1 MRRSRIAVVVALF
14 GLAAAATA
22 AWLFPRA
29 LPTIALKQSLTRE
42 VALARADSFFHTH
55 SLAPQSA
62 RTAIRFHANDS
73 LRTFVELAGGGHDSL
88 NALVRGRDLA
98 PFTWSVRA
106 FIPGDPHE
114 ARADFAPDGRIIGFE
129 RKLADADR
137 RPAVSADSG
146 QRIAENVL
154 AMWIGRR
161 NGLWKLVTASY
172 ETKKISGRIDRS
184 YTFQRTDRGI
194 GSAPIR
200 MEVRIAGDT
209 PALVRPYVEI
219 PESFRRRYAEMRS
232 WNELLA
238 LLASLVI
245 LAISIAGIVALIR
258 FARER
263 RVRWRQPMVVGGTVG
278 ALALLAGINEI
289 PGSWFSYDT
298 AMSPI
303 TFQATQ
309 VLLALLFG
317 ITTALVLAFTLAA
330 AEAANRSA
338 FPWHLDW
345 WKLWRNRGTREVASR
360 VGGGYAV
367 AAIGFAYV
375 AIFYLVTRTLFGWWV
390 PSELLNDPN
399 QIASP
404 MPWISGI
411 ALSLNAGVWEEALF
425 RALPLSLLALW
436 LGPRPTR
443 RWWLAAGVIGS
454 ALIFGFA
461 HSNYES
467 WPPYSRG
474 VEIFFEACFWAV
486 LFINF
491 GVLVTMIAH
500 FAYDLVLFSVF
511 VASGS
516 AVPYRVTAAIVA
528 IALLAP
534 AIAVAWRWAQQRGF
548 VPAPADARF
557 AAWTPIA
564 APATTSLPPARPVGA
579 LSVRARRLAVAA
591 AIAGIIVAV
600 ARPPK
605 PVLGP
610 EFTVDRQHVLKT
622 ADSMLVAHGG
632 NPAGWKRLTIIG
644 TDTLDAWPRFLREHK
659 LVQQAR
665 QFALTYEPPTWWTVR
680 YVHTQGSPS
689 QRIEEWRVRVR
700 PDGRPLDARHLVPD
714 SAPSQSLDSSAFRR
728 IAISALARD
737 GIDISTLQESE
748 LRETARPA
756 RRDATVIYDD
766 TAVKLPAGAVA
777 HAWVDIAGDQ
787 PLVARRGI
795 ELPEAFLRA
804 DRARQTNRMLIVGM
818 SVLLLLVLVVT
829 GAIVVKRR
837 RPILVDDG
845 KLDRKRILGI
855 TGVLVLLAILSAL
868 NTLPSRLYGY
878 DTARS
883 WDNFLISTVLSFLG
897 TIPLALIVVGLWL
910 TLDAMRRRVGISMLE
925 GSPSRPTSNAMLIV
939 GLALGGIVFA
949 IARPDTVS
957 SSGTPKIPM
966 TNLNDLWPLLAGI
979 PAIPM
984 ISIVSL
990 AIVGIPL
997 LTVAAVSPRWRLR
1010 ALMIGLL
1017 VALVA
1022 AVGLTA
1028 RSGTD
1033 FHPLAAILVA
1043 AGVVLFA
1050 IALLRGGTRSAW
1062 SWIVAALFFQSL
1074 AGLRNAV
1081 YAPVWQGRGAGALTM
1096 LVAAGLIAVVAQRAA
1111 HGTPERLTG
1120 I

>member
-1 MRRSRIAVVVALF
+1 L
-14 GLAAAATA
+14 
-22 AWLFPRA
+22 
-29 LPTIALKQSLTRE
+29 
-42 VALARADSFFHTH
+42 D
-55 SLAPQSA
+55 
-62 RTAIRFHANDS
+62 
-73 LRTFVELAGGGHDSL
+73 
-88 NALVRGRDLA
+88 
-98 PFTWSVRA
+98 TW
-106 FIPGDPHE
+106 IDP
-114 ARADFAPDGRIIGFE
+114 
-129 RKLADADR
+129 
-137 RPAVSADSG
+137 
-146 QRIAENVL
+146 
-154 AMWIGRR
+154 R
-161 NGLWKLVTASY
+161 NGVWKLLTASY
-172 ETKKISGRIDRS
+172 QTKKTSGRIDRT
-184 YTFQRTDRGI
+184 YTFERTDRRI
-194 GSAPIR
+194 GGAPLR
-200 MEVRIAGDT
+200 TEVGIAGDT
-209 PALVRPYVEI
+209 PTLVRLRLEI
-219 PESFRRRYAEMRS
+219 PESFRRRYTEMRS
-232 WNELLA
+232 WNDLLA
-238 LLASLVI
+238 LIASLGI
-245 LAISIAGIVALIR
+245 LAISIIGIVALVR

-263 RVRWRQPMVVGGTVG
+263 RVRWRQAMIVGGTVG
-278 ALALLAGINEI
+278 ALALLAGLNEM

-303 TFQATQ
+303 TFQLTQ

-317 ITTALVLAFTLAA
+317 VTTAFVLAFTLAA

-338 FPWHLDW
+338 FPWHFDW
-345 WKLWRNRGTREVASR
+345 WKLWRYRGTREVALR

-375 AIFYLVTRTLFGWWV
+375 AIFYLVTRTLLGWWV

-411 ALSLNAGVWEEALF
+411 ALSLNAGVWEESLF

-436 LGPRPTR
+436 VGDRPTR

-491 GVLVTMIAH
+491 GVVVTMIAH
-500 FAYDLVLFSVF
+500 FVYDLVLFSIF

-516 AVPYRVTAAIVA
+516 AVQYRVTAVVVA
-528 IALLAP
+528 AALLAP
-534 AIAVAWRWAQQRGF
+534 AIAVAWRWIYQRGL
-548 VPAPADARF
+548 VAAPTDARF
-557 AAWTPIA
+557 AAWTPFA
-564 APATTSLPPARPVGA
+564 APSIASHPPVKPIGA

-591 AIAGIIVAV
+591 AIAGILVAL
-600 ARPPK
+600 ARPPR

-610 EFTVDRQHVLKT
+610 EFTVDRQHVLRT

-632 NPAGWKRLTIIG
+632 NPGGWTRFTIIG
-644 TDTLDAWPRFLREHK
+644 TDTLDEWPRFLREHK
-659 LVQQAR
+659 LVQQANH
-665 QFALTYEPPTWWTVR
+665 FALSYEPPTWWTVR
-680 YVHTQGSPS
+680 YVHTQGSPA

-700 PDGRPLDARHLVPD
+700 PDGSPLDTRHLIPD
-714 SAPSQSLDSSAFRR
+714 SAQGRSLDSSAFRR

-737 GIDISTLQESE
+737 GIDTSTLQESE
-748 LRETARPA
+748 LRETPRPA
-756 RRDATVIYDD
+756 RRDATVIYND
-766 TAVKLPAGAVA
+766 TAVKLPDGAVA

-804 DRARQTNRMLIVGM
+804 DRARQTNRMLIAGM
-818 SVLLLLVLVVT
+818 SILLSLVLVVT

-845 KLDRKRILGI
+845 KLDRRTIIGI

-883 WDNFLISTVLSFLG
+883 WENFLVTTVLGFLG

-910 TLDAMRRRVGISMLE
+910 TLNALRRRVGIPMLE
-925 GSPSRPTSNAMLIV
+925 GAPSRPISNAMLIV
-939 GLALGGIVFA
+939 GLALGGILFA
-949 IARPDTVS
+949 IARPDTLTAR
-957 SSGTPKIPM
+957 GIPKIPM
-966 TNLNDLWPLLAGI
+966 TALNDLWPLFGGV

-984 ISIVSL
+984 ISLVSV

-997 LTVAAVSPRWRLR
+997 LTVAALSPRWSLR
-1010 ALMIGLL
+1010 ALMIGVL

-1022 AVGLTA
+1022 AVGLA
-1028 RSGTD
+1028 GRSGAAI
-1033 FHPLAAILVA
+1033 HPVAGILVA
-1043 AGVVLFA
+1043 AGVVLVA
-1050 IALLRGGTRSAW
+1050 VALLRGGARSAW

-1081 YAPVWQGRGAGALTM
+1081 YGPVWQARGSGALTV

-1111 HGTPERLTG
+1111 HGPGDRLTR